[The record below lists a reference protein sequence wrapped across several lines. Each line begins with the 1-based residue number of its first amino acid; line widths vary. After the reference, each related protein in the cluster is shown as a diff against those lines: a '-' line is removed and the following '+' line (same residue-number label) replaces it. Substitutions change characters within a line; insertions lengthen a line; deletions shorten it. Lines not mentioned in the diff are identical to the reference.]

1 MDATVLI
8 RIGQG
13 FISRI
18 DDGAILLHPFE
29 EIVHD
34 VIGALRDLKR
44 EGSLLRIAMAR
55 FSRHEEPVHLNP
67 AILRTSRADSSGS
80 RKDLPGHEEGH
91 KGSEASARKGKA
103 P

>member
-1 MDATVLI
+1 MNATVLI

-29 EIVHD
+29 EIIHD

-44 EGSLLRIAMAR
+44 EESLLSVPMAR
-55 FSRHEEPVHLNP
+55 ASRHEEAVHLNP
-67 AILRTSRADSSGS
+67 AILRTRRADTPGS

-91 KGSEASARKGKA
+91 KGSKTSARKGKA